1 VLNLE
6 RLRVLRAVAVTGSVA
21 GAASTL
27 HVTNSA
33 VSQQMARLEREVGQP
48 LVERQGRG
56 IRLTEAG
63 LLLARD
69 ADDLLTRAEGV
80 AARVAG
86 HRGAVTGPLPV
97 AAFATAARGLL
108 PAVLTDLRAHHPGL
122 AVSLSELEPHDSI
135 PALSHGHIDIAVAQ
149 DWAEDAL
156 PVPDGLSRRH
166 LLDDVFD
173 VALPAGH
180 PLAGRGAVTIADLTG
195 QDWIGWSP
203 GQICHDWLIRTL
215 PAPGT
220 EPRIA
225 HTASEHSTQL
235 ALVAAGL
242 GAAVIPRLGR
252 EPAPPGVSF
261 VPIDPPPVRRVFAL
275 WRAASTARPAIK
287 VTLDTLSA
295 CAGNG
300 CAGNGCAGT
309 AVRQTAMR
317 QTAML

>member
-6 RLRVLRAVAVTGSVA
+6 RLRVLHAVAVTGSVA
-21 GAASTL
+21 GAASSL
-27 HVTNSA
+27 YVTNSA

-69 ADDLLTRAEGV
+69 AEDLLTRAEGV
-80 AARVAG
+80 AARMAG

-108 PAVLTDLRAHHPGL
+108 PAVLTELRARHPDL
-122 AVSLSELEPHDSI
+122 SVSLSELEPHESI
-135 PALSHGHIDIAVAQ
+135 PALSHGRIDIAIVQ

-156 PVPDGLSRRH
+156 PVPSGLYRRH

-180 PLAGRGAVTIADLTG
+180 PLAGRRAVTIAELAG

-203 GQICHDWLIRTL
+203 GQICHDWLVRTL
-215 PAPGT
+215 HANGA

-225 HTASEHSTQL
+225 HVASEHSTQL

-252 EPAPPGVSF
+252 EPAPPEVAF
-261 VPIDPPPVRRVFAL
+261 VPIDPPPARRVFAL

-287 VTLDTLSA
+287 ATLDAL
-295 CAGNG
+295 CGWAGNPSI
-300 CAGNGCAGT
+300 AR
-309 AVRQTAMR
+309 AVG
-317 QTAML
+317 